1 MTCRSLLGSLSRLAR
16 TIADLTLMALKIKPS
31 EHALVVS
38 DLLLHIKDI
47 DDQLLHK
54 LQTAAERWDTEG
66 PAAEYWLYMLEP
78 K

>member
-1 MTCRSLLGSLSRLAR
+1 
-16 TIADLTLMALKIKPS
+16 MALTIKSS

-38 DLLLHIKDI
+38 ELLLNIKDV
-47 DDQLLHK
+47 DDHLLQK
-54 LQTAAERWDTEG
+54 LQTAAECWDTEG